1 MATPTP
7 IPAFAPVLKPPPLP
21 LDGSEV
27 PVCDG
32 ADEDFVADEDEEDVV
47 CIGVEPDEVE
57 EEVVAEVVTAVDP
70 TEKVVER
77 SAGAGSSNIWFVGE
91 PQLTVASSAS
101 VPQQAQ
107 TCDALL

>member
-21 LDGSEV
+21 LDGGEA

-32 ADEDFVADEDEEDVV
+32 ADEDEADVV
-47 CIGVEPDEVE
+47 CIGVEHDGVE
-57 EEVVAEVVTAVDP
+57 EEVVAKVVTGVDP

-91 PQLTVASSAS
+91 PELTVGLSAS
-101 VPQQAQ
+101 VPQQAH